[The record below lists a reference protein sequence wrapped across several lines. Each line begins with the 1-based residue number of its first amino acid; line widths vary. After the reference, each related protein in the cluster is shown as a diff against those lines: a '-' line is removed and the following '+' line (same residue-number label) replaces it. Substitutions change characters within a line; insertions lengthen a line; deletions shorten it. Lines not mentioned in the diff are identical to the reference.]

1 MKIQLDPYQ
10 KEFLATEG
18 DKILCTGRQVGKT
31 MVCAMDCVE
40 WAIKTDKK
48 GIILMT
54 APQEFQA
61 ETLFN
66 KTLDYIS
73 ETYPEMLMEGRDS
86 PTKTQIKLKKGIV
99 IRCKTAG
106 VTGFGLRSM
115 TVIRTYVDECSQ
127 MPDMTW
133 EAIDPQTLTTGGDT
147 IYISTPFGMQG
158 RFYECWINKDNAYDS
173 FKRFSINSKT
183 CIEERKICRTWTKEQ
198 RESGLRKIEQAR
210 ARMTHKQF
218 MQEYMG
224 EFIES
229 LMQFFPD
236 KLIKAC
242 QVLKRGI
249 QGSTMFLGVDVGGR
263 VSESTFMVLERLEN
277 GKLRH
282 CESVVENYDLTTMV
296 ERQIL
301 HLDSKYDFSKIY
313 IDSGGIGAGVFAHL
327 LEDDQTKRKIV
338 PLDSGQKSIE
348 YDPKNPKKKQIMKE
362 DLYNNLL
369 WLMENGDIQLLDD
382 PNIFQSIKSVQ
393 FDITESKNLV
403 IFGNYTHIVSAL
415 VYAAWCIKDKGL
427 NIYCY

>member
-1 MKIQLDPYQ
+1 MKLQLDPYQ

-73 ETYPEMLMEGRDS
+73 ETYPDMLGSDR

-158 RFYECWINKDNAYDS
+158 RFYECWINKDNTYDS
-173 FKRFSINSKT
+173 FKRFSIDSKK
-183 CIEERKICRTWTKEQ
+183 CIEDRKICRTWTKEI
-198 RESGLRKIEQAR
+198 RDKAIIKIEQAR
-210 ARMTHKQF
+210 VRMTHKQF

-242 QVLKRGI
+242 QVLKRGRY
-249 QGSTMFLGVDVGGR
+249 GGTAFLGVDVGGR

-282 CESVVENYDLTTMV
+282 CDSVVENYDLTTLV

-301 HLDSKYDFSKIY
+301 HLDRRYDFKKIY

-348 YDPKNPKKKQIMKE
+348 YDPQKPKKKQIMKE

-369 WLMENGDIQLLDD
+369 WLMEKGDIQLLDD
-382 PNIFQSIKSVQ
+382 PNIFQSLKSVQ

-403 IFGNYTHIVSAL
+403 IFGNYTHIVEGLIRAC
-415 VYAAWCIKDKGL
+415 WCIKDKGL